1 MLDRG
6 QLRHHIQSLNT
17 ADKSIW
23 QEAIRSLKGHESQVW
38 ATAPLEIVGLLVES
52 LRHRLSG
59 GPEGK
64 GLTASPAFRQEAAI
78 LLGMIG
84 PRSASAI
91 PQLIELL
98 KVGNGEGVREAAA
111 TALGRIGKP
120 AGAAV
125 GDLIRVLQTNCRANL
140 AARVARALG
149 EIGQAGD
156 KVRAALVG
164 AWTLPGDHLR
174 GQASIAL
181 CQLGCDTPGLLPYL
195 TITLVANRDAA
206 LRKMSAEALG
216 WCGKSDDAGVVP
228 ALAAALNDADEEV
241 RGLATFGL
249 RRMKLSQEMAIQV
262 CCEQL
267 KDSPHA
273 ETALRRFGQSAVP
286 SLIRALGAKDAA
298 TREKAARALSGIG
311 EAAAEASPPLIQA
324 LRDGDADVRLA
335 VAKALWSITKE
346 AQKVVPALAR
356 LLERKWPPRPE
367 ADESRRR
374 FLLEVIESLGRIGPP
389 AQVAIPALLD
399 KTGDENRHVR
409 ESAIRALRQI
419 GPAAA

>member
-1 MLDRG
+1 
-6 QLRHHIQSLNT
+6 
-17 ADKSIW
+17 
-23 QEAIRSLKGHESQVW
+23 
-38 ATAPLEIVGLLVES
+38 
-52 LRHRLSG
+52 
-59 GPEGK
+59 
-64 GLTASPAFRQEAAI
+64 
-78 LLGMIG
+78 
-84 PRSASAI
+84 
-91 PQLIELL
+91 
-98 KVGNGEGVREAAA
+98 
-111 TALGRIGKP
+111 
-120 AGAAV
+120 
-125 GDLIRVLQTNCRANL
+125 
-140 AARVARALG
+140 
-149 EIGQAGD
+149 
-156 KVRAALVG
+156 
-164 AWTLPGDHLR
+164 
-174 GQASIAL
+174 
-181 CQLGCDTPGLLPYL
+181 
-195 TITLVANRDAA
+195 
-206 LRKMSAEALG
+206 MSAEALG

-241 RGLATFGL
+241 RGLATVGL
-249 RRMKLSQEMAIQV
+249 RRMKLSPEMAIQV

-267 KDSPHA
+267 KNSPHA

-346 AQKVVPALAR
+346 AQKVVPALAH
-356 LLERKWPPRPE
+356 LLERKWPPSPE
-367 ADESRRR
+367 ADELRRR
-374 FLLEVIESLGRIGPP
+374 FLMAVIESLGRIGPP